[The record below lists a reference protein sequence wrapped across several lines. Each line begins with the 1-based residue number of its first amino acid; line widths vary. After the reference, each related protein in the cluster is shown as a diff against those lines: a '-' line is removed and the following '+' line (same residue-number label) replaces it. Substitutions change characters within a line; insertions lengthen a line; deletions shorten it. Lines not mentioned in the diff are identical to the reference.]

1 MPTDSSIHP
10 PVHSSPKNEIELKS
24 PAVHEILGRPPRW
37 IIRWGITVLLIII
50 GGIITGTAFFKYPDI
65 ITATIEVTTENL
77 PSQLIARATGKL
89 DTLFITDNQIIEKD
103 KYLAVIENPANF
115 DDIITLKNAFQDF
128 NITNSD
134 TSLSIYRHQPFTIN
148 HLPITHPF
156 VRLSARPLTLGELQP
171 IYHQFIKTYQD
182 YEYFIKAN
190 YHNQKINAYRK
201 QIVIQQKLEQRARKQ
216 SKISGEQLKTQ
227 ENLFSIDSNLYA
239 KNAIALVEYENAR
252 NTLFQVQQLY
262 ENALNS
268 VENIQLNIAQ
278 YEHNIFDLQQQ
289 EEEKRK
295 ELLLALSG
303 AYENL
308 QAQINQWELQYVF
321 KSPVAGKISLTRQW
335 QPKQHINT
343 GEPFVNIVP
352 FENTKITGRIMLP
365 AQGAGKVKKEQSVN
379 VKFDGFPHMEFGM
392 VRGFVKT
399 ISLVPI
405 MIGHEKMTMLE
416 VEFPNQLTTNYGK
429 ILDFSQEMSGT
440 AEIITEDMRL
450 LDRFLNPIKSLIKR

>member
-1 MPTDSSIHP
+1 MSTCS
-10 PVHSSPKNEIELKS
+10 PVHPSTNKEIELKS

-50 GGIITGTAFFKYPDI
+50 GGIITGTAFFKYPDV

-77 PSQLIARATGKL
+77 PSPLVARATGKL

-115 DDIITLKNAFQDF
+115 DDVIFLKNELC
-128 NITNSD
+128 SPVHSS
-134 TSLSIYRHQPFTIN
+134 TSPLIHPFTRPLV
-148 HLPITHPF
+148 HSSTCPPVHSST
-156 VRLSARPLTLGELQP
+156 SPLTLGELQP
-171 IYHQFIKTYQD
+171 AYYQFTKSCQD
-182 YEYFIKAN
+182 YEYFIKAD

-201 QIVIQQKLEQRARKQ
+201 QIAIQQKLEKRAKKQ
-216 SKISGEQLKTQ
+216 SNISREQLKTQ
-227 ENLFSIDSNLYA
+227 ENLFKIDSSLYA
-239 KNAIALVEYENAR
+239 KNTIALVEFENAK
-252 NTLFQVQQLY
+252 NLLFQVQQLY
-262 ENALNS
+262 ENTLNS

-295 ELLLALSG
+295 ELLISLTG

-308 QAQINQWELQYVF
+308 QTQINQWELQYVF
-321 KSPVAGKISLTRQW
+321 KSPVAGKVSLTRQW
-335 QPKQHINT
+335 QPKQNINT

-352 FENTKITGRIMLP
+352 LENTSITGRIMLP
-365 AQGAGKVKKEQSVN
+365 AQGAGKVKKGQSVN

-399 ISLVPI
+399 ISLVPVI
-405 MIGHEKMTMLE
+405 VGNEKMTMLE
-416 VEFPNQLTTNYGK
+416 VEFPEQLTTNYGK
-429 ILDFSQEMSGT
+429 TLDFSQEMSGI

-450 LDRFLNPIKSLIKR
+450 LDRFLNPIKSLVKR